1 MNLLSTGELAK
12 LFNITKYTIRH
23 YLDKDLL
30 TFTQKDD
37 NGYHLFSEADIY
49 RLYQIIIFR
58 ELGLSIQEIKRTL
71 EKETIKEEL
80 KKAELTLE
88 EKITQLSALK
98 KSVQQINLAQEKY
111 PVDDI
116 TFLDYPDRYLSVIPE
131 QLIKEKT
138 IDYSKEAFLDLE
150 KIYYIFSK
158 DNQLCLLSKSN
169 NNTFDYHFPQGTYIS
184 KTFIANEENE
194 FNQQISLFL
203 ADSLIK
209 IKEYTLEDLLIFEN
223 IDCSLAHSNHML
235 YTVEVKA

>member
-71 EKETIKEEL
+71 EQETIKEEL
-80 KKAELTLE
+80 KKAEFILE

-98 KSVQQINLAQEKY
+98 QSVQQINLAQEKY
-111 PVDDI
+111 PVDEI
-116 TFLDYPDRYLSVIPE
+116 TFLDYPDRYLSAIPE
-131 QLIKEKT
+131 QLIREKT
-138 IDYSKEAFLDLE
+138 IDYSKETLLDLE
-150 KIYYIFSK
+150 KIYYTFSK
-158 DNQLCLLSKSN
+158 DSQLCLLSNSSK
-169 NNTFDYHFPQGTYIS
+169 NTFDYHFPQGSYIS
-184 KTFIANEENE
+184 KTFIANEEKE

-223 IDCSLAHSNHML
+223 IDCSLAHSNYML